1 MFDLVTRNTNFWSP
15 DNFYLYDTEYQSPD
29 PEGILAFLI
38 AELQAAEA
46 VGQRAII
53 LGHAAPRLAFPA
65 QSHYFD
71 QVVQR
76 YRSTVVAQ
84 LYGHTHSGDIT
95 ISYSTPARK
104 TAETASSLALT
115 GAAVTPFGG
124 LVNPGYRV
132 YEIDE
137 ATGEIW
143 DYREYFVN
151 ITELG
156 PGTQGPLPW
165 KLLHSAREDYGTL
178 VDPPLEATAPLVPAF
193 WHRLSEV
200 FETSETAFRRYVF
213 NKYRGTGFAAYRACR
228 TERCRRYAICKMR
241 RSRSEEPCYYE
252 EIKGSENRAAEDSRP
267 TQLRD
272 QTFEDDEDGASHL
285 FKNAFGM
292 RELFQGIQT
301 TLDGFDQD
309 YVSVLQTRD
318 LESRRLPG

>member
-1 MFDLVTRNTNFWSP
+1 M
-15 DNFYLYDTEYQSPD
+15 
-29 PEGILAFLI
+29 
-38 AELQAAEA
+38 
-46 VGQRAII
+46 
-53 LGHAAPRLAFPA
+53 
-65 QSHYFD
+65 
-71 QVVQR
+71 
-76 YRSTVVAQ
+76 
-84 LYGHTHSGDIT
+84 YGHTHSGDIT

-151 ITELG
+151 ITEVG

-178 VDPPLEATAPLVPAF
+178 VDPPLESTSPLVPAF

-213 NKYRGTGFAAYRACR
+213 NKYRGTSFAAHRACR
-228 TERCRRYAICKMR
+228 SERCQRYAICKMR
-241 RSRSEEPCYYE
+241 RSRSEEPCSYE
-252 EIKGSENRAAEDSRP
+252 EIKGSESRAFGSPRP
-267 TQLRD
+267 THLRAY
-272 QTFEDDEDGASHL
+272 TAEEDEDGAPHL
-285 FKNAFGM
+285 FKNAFGL
-292 RELFQGIQT
+292 RELLQGMQAR
-301 TLDGFDQD
+301 LKEVERDDVG
-309 YVSVLQTRD
+309 VLLSAHLQMGQIPQ
-318 LESRRLPG
+318 L